1 MILSNRNFPGM
12 YILFSA
18 AMLVF
23 RGCLQE
29 HLVSQSEI
37 FGFQKSCYAKCVFH
51 QKPQDFDHAE
61 ACAGGGSLGGVFF
74 QS

>member
-1 MILSNRNFPGM
+1 
-12 YILFSA
+12 
-18 AMLVF
+18 MLVF

-74 QS
+74 KARNQWDVPLKISSTPSEN